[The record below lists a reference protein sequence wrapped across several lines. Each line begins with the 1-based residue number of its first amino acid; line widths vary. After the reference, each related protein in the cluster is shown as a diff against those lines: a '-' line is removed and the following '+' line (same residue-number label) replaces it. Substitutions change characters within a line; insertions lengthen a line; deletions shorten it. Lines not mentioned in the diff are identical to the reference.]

1 MRHGFIKTAAGTP
14 KIQVADCVYN
24 AGEILKLIRQMEN
37 EGAKIMAFP
46 ELCITG
52 YTCQDLFWQTLLLD
66 SAREQLI
73 WLAKETSQVDALIIV
88 GLPWEYNGKLY
99 NVAAVLNRGT
109 ILGLV
114 PKTNLPN
121 YAEYYEARHFTPADQ
136 DSHMVGSTI
145 WNKTSVFLPADD
157 RNESGCGDLRGSLG
171 TESAERGSCTGRCEC
186 DHQPVSR
193 G

>member
-24 AGEILKLIRQMEN
+24 AGEILKLIRQMET

-109 ILGLV
+109 ILGLRQGILHRRIRT
-114 PKTNLPN
+114 PIWLKLTGWKYHLEQNFCFP
-121 YAEYYEARHFTPADQ
+121 AR
-136 DSHMVGSTI
+136 
-145 WNKTSVFLPADD
+145 
-157 RNESGCGDLRGSLG
+157 R
-171 TESAERGSCTGRCEC
+171 
-186 DHQPVSR
+186 
-193 G
+193 

>member
-24 AGEILKLIRQMEN
+24 AGEILKLIRQMET

-114 PKTNLPN
+114 PKTNRQITLNIMRQGILHRRIRTPIWLKLTGWKYHLEQN
-121 YAEYYEARHFTPADQ
+121 FCFPAR
-136 DSHMVGSTI
+136 
-145 WNKTSVFLPADD
+145 
-157 RNESGCGDLRGSLG
+157 R
-171 TESAERGSCTGRCEC
+171 
-186 DHQPVSR
+186 
-193 G
+193 

>member
-24 AGEILKLIRQMEN
+24 AGEILKLIRQMET

-99 NVAAVLNRGT
+99 NVAAVLN
-109 ILGLV
+109 L
-114 PKTNLPN
+114 
-121 YAEYYEARHFTPADQ
+121 
-136 DSHMVGSTI
+136 
-145 WNKTSVFLPADD
+145 
-157 RNESGCGDLRGSLG
+157 SLI
-171 TESAERGSCTGRCEC
+171 
-186 DHQPVSR
+186 HI
-193 G
+193 

>member
-24 AGEILKLIRQMEN
+24 AGEILKLTRQMET

-99 NVAAVLNRGT
+99 TEEPFLVWYRRRICQITLNIMRQG
-109 ILGLV
+109 ILHRRIRTPIWLKLTGWKYHLEQNFCF
-114 PKTNLPN
+114 P
-121 YAEYYEARHFTPADQ
+121 AR
-136 DSHMVGSTI
+136 
-145 WNKTSVFLPADD
+145 
-157 RNESGCGDLRGSLG
+157 R
-171 TESAERGSCTGRCEC
+171 
-186 DHQPVSR
+186 
-193 G
+193 